1 MGSMAGRST
10 RSLDLT
16 KMPSQEQQL
25 RELERV
31 ARLRTLRNWTLCL
44 GLVAFLLAIAAAG
57 FVGVGNP
64 KNWSNIFAA
73 IAGEGLLRWSV
84 IPLIAAGAAL
94 TIVGALLHGLSRWK
108 HGEV

>member
-1 MGSMAGRST
+1 MS
-10 RSLDLT
+10 
-16 KMPSQEQQL
+16 SQEQQV

-31 ARLRTLRNWTLCL
+31 GQLRTLRNWALCL
-44 GLVAFLLAIAAAG
+44 GSLAFLLAITAAG

-64 KNWSNIFAA
+64 KNWSSIYAA

-84 IPLIAAGAAL
+84 IPLIAAGSAL
-94 TIVGALLHGLSRWK
+94 IIAGALLHGLSRWR